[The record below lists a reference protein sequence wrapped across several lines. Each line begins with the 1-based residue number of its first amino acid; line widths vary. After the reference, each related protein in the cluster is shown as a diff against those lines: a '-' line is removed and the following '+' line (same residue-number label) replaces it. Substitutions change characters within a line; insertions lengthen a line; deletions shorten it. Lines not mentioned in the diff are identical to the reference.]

1 MNIYIG
7 CTSIFFVL
15 FSYLVLLS
23 LWYNYLFLYYFLPI
37 HSKMSIDALDKC
49 MFEFL
54 EALIYLAF
62 QKKQPLRIFVATS
75 Q

>member
-1 MNIYIG
+1 
-7 CTSIFFVL
+7 
-15 FSYLVLLS
+15 
-23 LWYNYLFLYYFLPI
+23 
-37 HSKMSIDALDKC
+37 MSIDALDKC